1 VRRVFGHWENRNE
14 YIPAIGVTPVEH
26 PDTYDMQ
33 QAPTSLNAPK
43 GSTTVNL
50 DRARKTIVIKCYEQ
64 GVNPELIRRSVLL
77 AAKEHGTDAIA
88 AIEVMVSDAT
98 MASAD
103 GVWLIANGYE
113 RQLDANVKSGLY
125 RFRKV
130 IKWKKK
136 EEEK

>member
-1 VRRVFGHWENRNE
+1 VRRIHGHWENRSE
-14 YIPAIGVTPVEH
+14 YIPAIGFAPVEH

-33 QAPTSLNAPK
+33 QAPVSLNAPK
-43 GSTTVNL
+43 GSPTVNL
-50 DRARKTIVIKCYEQ
+50 DRERKTIVIKFYEQ
-64 GVNPELIRRSVLL
+64 CIDPELIRRSVLL
-77 AAKEHGTDAIA
+77 AAKEHGTAAIA

-98 MASAD
+98 MASED
-103 GVWLIANGYE
+103 GVWLVANGYE

-136 EEEK
+136 EAA